1 MPQVELQGYACL
13 HFSSTVLV
21 INARVLFGFD
31 SFEINKAQ

>member
-1 MPQVELQGYACL
+1 MLVDL

-21 INARVLFGFD
+21 INVRVLFGFD